1 MLYKAYIVKDILLK
15 ISLTKSRKEYSLVFL
30 NQEAKSM
37 ADLHVGI
44 MPRERFQQRALD
56 IAGGRVKPG
65 RGEPKIWFSSMKS
78 FSEVLSDNNVR
89 LLKMIAE
96 QKPSSIKEL
105 EKLSGRRSSNLSRTL
120 KTFERYGL
128 VDLQKVPG
136 SRAILPVAKATGVR
150 LSCDFASY

>member
-1 MLYKAYIVKDILLK
+1 
-15 ISLTKSRKEYSLVFL
+15 
-30 NQEAKSM
+30 M

-44 MPRERFQQRALD
+44 MPRERFQQRVLD
-56 IAGGRVKPG
+56 IAGGRVKPR

-105 EKLSGRRSSNLSRTL
+105 RRKLSGRRSSNLSRTL

-136 SRAILPVAKATGVR
+136 SRAILPVAKATGIR

>member
-1 MLYKAYIVKDILLK
+1 
-15 ISLTKSRKEYSLVFL
+15 
-30 NQEAKSM
+30 M
-37 ADLHVGI
+37 ANLHVGI
-44 MPRERFQQRALD
+44 MPRERFQQRVLD

-65 RGEPKIWFSSMKS
+65 QGEPKIWFSSMKS

>member
-1 MLYKAYIVKDILLK
+1 
-15 ISLTKSRKEYSLVFL
+15 
-30 NQEAKSM
+30 M
-37 ADLHVGI
+37 ANLHVGI
-44 MPRERFQQRALD
+44 MPRKRFEQRVLD

-120 KTFERYGL
+120 KN
-128 VDLQKVPG
+128 V
-136 SRAILPVAKATGVR
+136 
-150 LSCDFASY
+150 